1 MENNFLNGDCPGA
14 EGKDYRRGFRNATLR
29 QVPASR
35 SCERGTDMSTIPL
48 LISVPH
54 AGTRIPREVLE
65 LNRLSRG
72 QIVSDGD
79 AGAAAIYG
87 RLKNHVRHF
96 VTADVARAYV
106 DLNREETDIRK
117 DGVVKTHTCWDEP
130 VYSSPLCP
138 ERVRTLIRKYHRPYH
153 RKLEAL
159 SGRGVMMGIDCH
171 TMAETGPPVGPDSGM
186 RRPHVCIGDTGGTSC
201 PGPWTELLAKC
212 LERSFEGEVRVNSPF
227 GGGWITRRH
236 QRSLPW
242 IQVEISRAPFAPEP
256 EKGLRMLKALRLFC
270 RSIGAA
276 VSRPGII
283 EN

>member
-1 MENNFLNGDCPGA
+1 MENYSLLGGCPDA
-14 EGKDYRRGFRNATLR
+14 EAKYCRSGFRNANLS
-29 QVPASR
+29 QVLPSR
-35 SCERGTDMSTIPL
+35 SRKRGHDMSTMPL

-54 AGTRIPREVLE
+54 AGTRIPYEVLE
-65 LNRLSRG
+65 LNRLSRR

-79 AGAAAIYG
+79 AGAATIYG
-87 RLKNHVRHF
+87 PLKNHVRHF
-96 VTADVARAYV
+96 VAADVARAYV

-130 VYSSPLCP
+130 VYSSPLSP

-153 RKLEAL
+153 QKLETLA
-159 SGRGVMMGIDCH
+159 RGGVIMGIDCH

-212 LERSFEGEVRVNSPF
+212 LKRSFEGEVRINSPF
-227 GGGWITRRH
+227 GGGWVTRRH
-236 QRSLPW
+236 QQSLPW
-242 IQVEISRAPFAPEP
+242 IQVELSRAPFASES

-270 RSIGAA
+270 RSIGTGA
-276 VSRPGII
+276 SRPGII
-283 EN
+283 